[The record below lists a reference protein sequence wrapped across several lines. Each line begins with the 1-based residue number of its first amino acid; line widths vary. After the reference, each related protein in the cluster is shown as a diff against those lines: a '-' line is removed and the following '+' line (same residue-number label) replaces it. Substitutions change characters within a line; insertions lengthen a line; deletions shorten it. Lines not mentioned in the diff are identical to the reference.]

1 MTMTAEQTASSVW
14 CDQCGLQFAPQVV
27 ETPTADGGAK
37 QSFDCPHCFSTYLV
51 CSISAR
57 GVELRGKL
65 REAQA
70 LAQAFRDELAGE
82 ITSYGS

>member
-1 MTMTAEQTASSVW
+1 VTMTAEQTASSVW
-14 CDQCGLQFAPQVV
+14 CDECGLQFAPNVV
-27 ETPTADGGAK
+27 EVSTEDGGAR
-37 QSFDCPHCFSTYLV
+37 QTFACPHCSSTYLV